1 MSLLSGCGQSQH
13 RAAKAFEAFHWVER
27 SYLTLGCFFFFYFY
41 IALHSIALH
50 LSTQRARGYARGSLI
65 SLPFLFLLL
74 ILRFEPM
81 CTRQVQVLTTKLSA

>member
-27 SYLTLGCFFFFYFY
+27 SYLTLGCFFFFIFILHC

-81 CTRQVQVLTTKLSA
+81 CTRQVQVLDH